1 MKNILNNDWQQLLQ
15 DEFEKDYYQNL
26 RRFLISEYKSKT
38 IYPDMNDIFNALKFT
53 AYKDVKVVILGKILI
68 TDQIKLTVFLFL
80 LIRELRFPLL

>member
-53 AYKDVKVVILGKILI
+53 AYKDVKVVILGQDPYHGPNQAHGLSFSVNKGV
-68 TDQIKLTVFLFL
+68 KV
-80 LIRELRFPLL
+80 PLL